1 MAALATFTDTVNF
14 ADFSS
19 SPQSSSVSVGS
30 AASDRLVFIYLF
42 NVDGYNTGKFIDAVT
57 IGGVTATKVD
67 DSYFTAGD
75 GIGESGWYW
84 ALLPSGTSATL
95 SVSFTSTP
103 SGNGMVAVVY
113 SVTGAD
119 TTTPVSDAN
128 ADGMN
133 LGDPSAAVTIPTD
146 GVLLAG
152 TSTYRVG
159 AVSFNGWTNATSDQA
174 GLGGTLSASIINMR
188 TETALSW
195 TPGSPTV
202 LADWSHANNF
212 LSLVAIQ
219 AGAPPYSL
227 LFNQQLRY

>member
-1 MAALATFTDTVNF
+1 MVALATFTDSTTF

-19 SPQSSSVSVGS
+19 SPQSASVNVGS
-30 AASDRLVFIYLF
+30 ATSDRLVFVYLF
-42 NVDGYNTGKFIDAVT
+42 NVDGNNTGKFIDAVT

-67 DSYFTAGD
+67 DAYFTAGD
-75 GIGESGWYW
+75 GVGESGWYW
-84 ALLPSGTSATL
+84 ALVPSGTSATL
-95 SVSFTSTP
+95 SVTFTSTP
-103 SGNGMVAVVY
+103 TGNGMVAVVY
-113 SVTGAD
+113 GVTGAD

-133 LGDPSAAVTIPTD
+133 LGDPSAAITIPVD

-152 TSTYRVG
+152 TSSYRAG
-159 AVSFNGWTNATSDQA
+159 AVSFNGWTNATPDQS
-174 GLGGTLSASIINMR
+174 GLGGTLIASVINMR
-188 TETALSW
+188 TETGLSS

-202 LADWSHANNF
+202 VADWSHANNF

>member
-1 MAALATFTDTVNF
+1 MPAIAVFTDTANF
-14 ADFSS
+14 ADISS
-19 SPQSSSVSVGS
+19 SPQSTSVSIGT
-30 AASDRLVFIYLF
+30 AASDRLAFIYLF
-42 NVDGYNTGKFIDAVT
+42 NVDGNNTGKFINSVT

-67 DSYFTAGD
+67 DAYFTAGD
-75 GIGESGWYW
+75 GVGESGWWW
-84 ALLPSGTSATL
+84 AALPSGISATL
-95 SVSFTSTP
+95 SISFSSTP
-103 SGNGMVAVVY
+103 SDNGIIAVVY

-133 LGDPSAAVTIPTD
+133 FGDPSAAVTIPTD

-152 TSTYRVG
+152 TSTYRAG

-174 GLGGTLSASIINMR
+174 GLGGTLIAGFIAMR
-188 TETALSW
+188 TETALSA

-202 LADWSHANNF
+202 VAEWSHTNNF
-212 LSLVAIQ
+212 LSLVAVQ